1 MESNQTICQLNTPL
15 NNPSEN
21 NLTEIEVIDPTHPL
35 YGRRFPLVSVSRPPN
50 GPRQALVIYQ
60 KDIMARIPVSATNLS
75 HTPPVLS
82 KAKLSIDALCELV
95 DLAQQLQIT
104 DKERGAI

>member
-1 MESNQTICQLNTPL
+1 
-15 NNPSEN
+15 
-21 NLTEIEVIDPTHPL
+21 
-35 YGRRFPLVSVSRPPN
+35 
-50 GPRQALVIYQ
+50 VIYQ
-60 KDIMARIPVSATNLS
+60 KDIMARILVSATNLS

-104 DKERGAI
+104 DKEGGSI